1 METNNT
7 TPTTDKNVSFEII
20 QEGFSYAFTLS
31 GDAKQFNKTS
41 EEITKAVTR
50 QICGRLYGLMLIRKQ
65 SGQKLG
71 LNLSKNF
78 SFGFTVSGQFVN
90 TTTVQEKLKLTLK
103 IGNKSERRK
112 KFELTLGLIINEI
125 LRGNKLY
132 SQAEVN
138 KLAEELQAVETA
150 EKLAKNAKPKT
161 ATKRVAKAEPKGAI
175 IL

>member
-1 METNNT
+1 MEINN
-7 TPTTDKNVSFEII
+7 DNNKNKNLAFEIL
-20 QEGFSYAFTLS
+20 QEGFSYQFSLN

-41 EEITKAVTR
+41 EEVTKAVTR
-50 QICGRLYGLMLIRKQ
+50 QICGRLYSLMLIRKQ

-78 SFGFTVSGQFVN
+78 SFGFTLSGQFIN
-90 TTTVQEKLKLTLK
+90 TTTVQEKLNLTLK

-112 KFELTLGLIINEI
+112 KFELTLGLIIGEI

-132 SQAEVN
+132 TQSEVN
-138 KLAEELQAVETA
+138 KLAEELKAVEMA